1 MPTTSLKLSPE
12 LKRRIAAA
20 AENRGVTAHA
30 FMLGAIEESARAAE
44 LRASFVAEAK
54 AAQKT
59 TLRSGKGY
67 EADHIHNYIRTRL
80 KGQKPARPRTVPW
93 RG

>member
-12 LKRRIAAA
+12 LKKRVAAA
-20 AENRGVTAHA
+20 AGERGVTPHA

-44 LRASFVAEAK
+44 LRAAFVTQAEDARK
-54 AAQKT
+54 AL
-59 TLRSGKGY
+59 LRTGKGY
-67 EADHIHNYIRTRL
+67 EADAVHAHLRNRL
-80 KGQKPARPRTVPW
+80 KGIRGPKPRAVAW